1 MKDECNK
8 CIILPA
14 ARLSFLS
21 VPQRALQPSGPR
33 DRERSKG
40 VEEEVTGTGSKRNRS
55 QSGILSDLDVDVDV
69 DVSDDNGSV
78 NQKDSVEINLIEEV
92 EKEEDSFECLIN
104 EVSYQNLRNHSLKTR
119 EKTLAEWRE
128 YKEES
133 CVVRKI
139 IKDLGGP
146 FQYRAI
152 KEAHFPTIV
161 KLAFKYLPV

>member
-1 MKDECNK
+1 MN
-8 CIILPA
+8 A
-14 ARLSFLS
+14 TSASFFL
-21 VPQRALQPSGPR
+21 PR
-33 DRERSKG
+33 DCRCLRCYRKHYDRLDREIEKEVKG
-40 VEEEVTGTGSKRNRS
+40 LRKKQPGLAPNAIDRRV
-55 QSGILSDLDVDVDV
+55 
-69 DVSDDNGSV
+69 VSSATWTSTLTSV
-78 NQKDSVEINLIEEV
+78 NQKDSVEINLLIRMQTNLIGEV

-104 EVSYQNLRNHSLKTR
+104 EVSSQNIRNHSLKTR

-152 KEAHFPTIV
+152 KEAHFRQS
-161 KLAFKYLPV
+161 